1 MKGVRWT
8 LLSCLACLALGF
20 AVRGMLLSRFGLQ
33 ANAILRPLFLLMALT
48 ACGKDSSPLVFERGF
63 VIESRADIA
72 ALAKRGGSDYVI
84 NGDLQIVGSDLVT
97 LAGLEG
103 LRRVEGSVEIWFND
117 DMQSLAGLEGLE
129 SVGAGLGP
137 AGGLSSASAAGKTAH
152 VVEGFLIFENRAL
165 CSLGGLQNLAFVG
178 GGLSIVNNE
187 SLDSLVDLAQLQQI
201 DGSLDIWFN
210 GALASLAGL
219 QNLVSVRDFLEVS
232 GNGLLASI
240 DGLRGVTYVG
250 ADLIVSNNRRLPDS
264 AVETLVE
271 RMVAEGFSGAVV
283 VEGNLAD

>member
-1 MKGVRWT
+1 
-8 LLSCLACLALGF
+8 
-20 AVRGMLLSRFGLQ
+20 
-33 ANAILRPLFLLMALT
+33 
-48 ACGKDSSPLVFERGF
+48 
-63 VIESRADIA
+63 
-72 ALAKRGGSDYVI
+72 
-84 NGDLQIVGSDLVT
+84 
-97 LAGLEG
+97 
-103 LRRVEGSVEIWFND
+103 
-117 DMQSLAGLEGLE
+117 
-129 SVGAGLGP
+129 
-137 AGGLSSASAAGKTAH
+137 
-152 VVEGFLIFENRAL
+152 
-165 CSLGGLQNLAFVG
+165 
-178 GGLSIVNNE
+178 
-187 SLDSLVDLAQLQQI
+187 VDLAQLQQI

-210 GALASLAGL
+210 GAVASLAGL